1 VSRPLGHARW
11 GLVGSRGR
19 GTAGW
24 RRERGKE
31 GGGGRCA
38 CAFVSRPER
47 LGGRSCLGSS
57 LSSVLE
63 GSTTCWGVIG
73 EAWKKGSV
81 GRRTDSLLL
90 SHPKC
95 IREER
100 ERVGPVF
107 VVPSFL
113 PLLSCPRHH
122 SLSICPHHPDWL
134 LGALR
139 QRWTED
145 TLGDAHGLARLS
157 RDGLVQP
164 SSQ

>member
-1 VSRPLGHARW
+1 MRVRVRVSPREAGRKEL
-11 GLVGSRGR
+11 SRLFSFIGP
-19 GTAGW
+19 
-24 RRERGKE
+24 
-31 GGGGRCA
+31 GGIDD
-38 CAFVSRPER
+38 
-47 LGGRSCLGSS
+47 
-57 LSSVLE
+57 VL
-63 GSTTCWGVIG
+63 GVIG

-81 GRRTDSLLL
+81 GRRTDSFLL

-157 RDGLVQP
+157 RDGLA
-164 SSQ
+164 